1 MCAGPFTTFGGV
13 EGLGFIN
20 TKYANKS
27 DDWPDYEI
35 HMVNGGPTSDDG
47 QTFRRVQGF
56 TQEMWQQVYEPYIKF
71 DTVSFYPVLLRPKSM
86 GHIKLRS
93 SNPYDPPII
102 DPKYLTH
109 PHDILSMV
117 DAMKISIA
125 VGLTPP
131 FQKLKARLFETVF
144 PGCEHYK
151 IWSDEYLACV
161 ARTYTATI
169 YHPVGTAKMGAPWDP
184 TAVVDPELRVLGGIK
199 GLRVADGSIMPR
211 LVSGNTN
218 APIIMIGE
226 KCADLIKGVNL
237 PRYDEATKAKMS
249 RANEVDE
256 FFGADEYKR

>member
-1 MCAGPFTTFGGV
+1 MTTFGGV

-27 DDWPDYEI
+27 ADWPDFEI
-35 HMVNGGPTSDDG
+35 HMVSGGPTSDDG

-56 TQEMWQQVYEPYIKF
+56 TEEMWQKVYEPYVKF
-71 DTVSFYPVLLRPKSM
+71 DTFSMYPVMLRPKSV
-86 GHIKLRS
+86 GYIKLRS
-93 SNPYDPPII
+93 SSPYDPPII

-109 PHDILSMV
+109 PADILSIV

-131 FQKLKARLFETVF
+131 YQAMKARLFETVF
-144 PGCEHYK
+144 PGCEHYR

-169 YHPVGTAKMGAPWDP
+169 YHPVGTCKMGAPWDP
-184 TAVVDPELRVLGGIK
+184 TAVVDPELRVLGGVK
-199 GLRVADGSIMPR
+199 GLRVADGSIMPNI
-211 LVSGNTN
+211 VSGNTN

-226 KCADLIKGVNL
+226 RVADMIKGVNL
-237 PRYDEATKAKMS
+237 PRYDGVNVPPGFKRRS
-249 RANEVDE
+249 NENDIDE
-256 FFGADEYKR
+256 FFGDDDFKR